1 LEKILVDLE
10 EAECYIR
17 GKCRELN
24 CFYFKE
30 VRVLRLLWRSLIVLG
45 YVIVFAIPNLA
56 QGLAETQF
64 MRVDQIKAGM
74 VGVGKTVFSGT
85 QIEEFQVEILGVL
98 KQARPRGDIILARFS
113 GGPLA
118 QSGLIQGMSGS
129 PIYIEG
135 KLIGAQAYG
144 WAFSTQPIGGITPIE
159 EMLDLWHRMDAD
171 QWRGQKDIRAPD
183 QLLDFE
189 FGMEEVLLPGQLWA
203 DHAQLPAARPPAL
216 VPLETPVMLSGF
228 DQRVVAQMAPFFE
241 KYGMT
246 PIQAGSMAQ
255 EESLTVS
262 LEAGVSLAVQLVRG
276 DISVSALG
284 TLTYREGDRIIGFGH
299 PMFYAG
305 DVNFP
310 ITGAYVHSV
319 MPSQAISFKLASVTK
334 ELGVLRQ
341 DRRSGVAGNIG
352 QNPSMIPIRLAVHYQ
367 DGAESEKFFFEIIDN
382 KFFSPGLVTWT
393 TLNALLTTGKAVGD
407 VTMALDARIAIHGYP
422 DLEVK
427 NLFAGATPQTI
438 LAKEL
443 GEIIGLLLQ
452 NDLEEVSLREF
463 SLDISVEN
471 RRRTARI
478 SSARANKQTVRPGEE
493 VQLTVFLEPYRGEE
507 QTLRT
512 TIRVPDD
519 APEGELVLRI
529 SDATASMLWEQKRAP
544 HRFRFHNLA
553 QILDILKKIEHRDEL
568 IVKLVM
574 PRSGAVIKGQELPS
588 LPPSALAVLRG
599 SHQEGEGG
607 MTHEVVLQEKRLP
620 ARYVLSGQVT
630 LPILVKR

>member
-1 LEKILVDLE
+1 VLV
-10 EAECYIR
+10 
-17 GKCRELN
+17 
-24 CFYFKE
+24 
-30 VRVLRLLWRSLIVLG
+30 
-45 YVIVFAIPNLA
+45 IPNLA
-56 QGLAETQF
+56 QVSAETQF
-64 MRVDQIKAGM
+64 MPVDQVKAGM
-74 VGVGKTVFSGT
+74 VGVGKSVFSGT

-98 KQARPRGDIILARFS
+98 KQARPHGDIILARFS

-118 QSGLIQGMSGS
+118 QTGLIQGMSGS

-159 EMLDLWHRMDAD
+159 EMLDLWHHMDAD
-171 QWRGQKDIRAPD
+171 QWRGQGELRAPD
-183 QLLDFE
+183 QLLDLE
-189 FGMEEVLLPGQLWA
+189 LGTDEVLLPGEFWA
-203 DHAQLPAARPPAL
+203 DHAQLPAARAPAL

-246 PIQAGSMAQ
+246 LIQAGSMAQ
-255 EESLTVS
+255 EESLAVS
-262 LEAGVSLAVQLVRG
+262 LEAGASLAVQLVRG
-276 DISVSALG
+276 DISASAIG
-284 TLTYREGDRIIGFGH
+284 TLTYREGNRIIGFGH

-305 DVNFP
+305 AVDFP

-319 MPSQAISFKLASVTK
+319 MPSQAVSFKLASVT
-334 ELGVLRQ
+334 EERGVLRQ
-341 DRRSGVAGNIG
+341 DRRSGIAGIIG
-352 QNPSMIPIRLAVHYQ
+352 QDPSMIPIHLAVHYQ
-367 DGAESEKFFFEIIDN
+367 DGAESEDFFFEIIDN

-393 TLNALLTTGKAVGD
+393 TLNALLATGKVMGD
-407 VTMALDARIAIHGYP
+407 ATMALDARIAIHGYS

-427 NLFAGATPQTI
+427 NLFAGAMPQAI

-443 GEIIGLLLQ
+443 GEIVGLLLR
-452 NDLEEVSLREF
+452 NDLEEVSLRGF

-478 SSARANKQTVRPGEE
+478 SSARADKKTVRPGEE
-493 VQLTVFLEPYRGEE
+493 VQVTVFLEPYRGEE
-507 QTLRT
+507 QTLRA

-519 APEGELVLRI
+519 APQGRLVLRI
-529 SDATASMLWEQKRAP
+529 SDATASILWEQKRAP

-553 QILDILKKIEHRDEL
+553 QILDILREIEHRDEL

-599 SHQEGEGG
+599 SQQEGEGG
-607 MTHEVVLQEKRLP
+607 VTHEIVLQKKRLP
-620 ARYVLSGQVT
+620 TRYVLSGQVT
-630 LPILVKR
+630 LPIIVKR

>member
-1 LEKILVDLE
+1 MRPLWHSLILL
-10 EAECYIR
+10 CY
-17 GKCRELN
+17 
-24 CFYFKE
+24 
-30 VRVLRLLWRSLIVLG
+30 LIVL
-45 YVIVFAIPNLA
+45 VIPNVA
-56 QGLAETQF
+56 EGLTETQF
-64 MRVDQIKAGM
+64 MPVDQVKAGM
-74 VGVGKTVFSGT
+74 VGVGKSVFSGT
-85 QIEEFQVEILGVL
+85 EIEEFQVEILGVL

-159 EMLDLWHRMDAD
+159 EMLNLWHQMDAD
-171 QWRGQKDIRAPD
+171 QWRGQEDLRAPG
-183 QLLDFE
+183 QLLDLE
-189 FGMEEVLLPGQLWA
+189 LGVEEVSLPGELWA
-203 DHAQLPAARPPAL
+203 DHAQLPTARAPAL

-246 PIQAGSMAQ
+246 PIQTGSMAQ

-262 LEAGVSLAVQLVRG
+262 LEAGASLAVQLVRG
-276 DISVSALG
+276 DISASALG
-284 TLTYREGDRIIGFGH
+284 TLTHREGDKIMGFGH

-305 DVNFP
+305 DVDFP

-341 DRRSGVAGNIG
+341 DRRSGVAGIIG
-352 QNPSMIPIRLAVHYQ
+352 QAPSMIPIHLTVHYQ
-367 DGAESEKFFFEIIDN
+367 DGAESEDFFFEIIDN
-382 KFFSPGLVTWT
+382 KFFSPSLVTWT
-393 TLNALLTTGKAVGD
+393 TLNALLTTGKAMGD
-407 VTMALDARIAIHGYP
+407 ATIALDAHIAIHEYP

-427 NLFAGATPQTI
+427 NLFAGAAPQTI

-443 GEIIGLLLQ
+443 GEIVGLLLQ
-452 NDLEEVSLREF
+452 NDLEEVSLRGF

-478 SSARANKQTVRPGEE
+478 SSARADKQTVRPGEE
-493 VQLTVFLEPYRGEE
+493 VQVTVFLEPYRGEE
-507 QTLRT
+507 QTLRA

-519 APEGELVLRI
+519 APEDRLALRV
-529 SDATASMLWEQKRAP
+529 SDATASILWEQKRAP
-544 HRFRFHNLA
+544 HRFRFHSLA
-553 QILDILKKIEHRDEL
+553 QILDILREIEHRDEL

-574 PRSGAVIKGQELPS
+574 PRSGAVIKGRELPS

-607 MTHEVVLQEKRLP
+607 VTHDVVLQEKRLSTH
-620 ARYVLSGQVT
+620 YVLSGQVT
-630 LPILVKR
+630 LPINVKR